1 MKSIKHKLYVFVI
14 SIVLAIS
21 IGAIVA
27 SYTAN
32 SRQIDKIY
40 KNITS
45 ANADNF
51 ASTLDGDYLGKL
63 RVLLESDEY
72 QTIHA
77 KATEEKNEQL
87 IQDYLESKGMWKE
100 YCNIR
105 AALNRY
111 INSMDEIKYVYIVA
125 HGNENAKQD
134 MYMIDDYEQTLY
146 EATGRWEDREDV
158 YLGQDLTKIDP
169 DISYS
174 DTWGWLVSNFA
185 PVYDSNGNC
194 VCIVGCDVDYSNI
207 VNAKIRS
214 LVINV
219 IVVVITTIIVIIAG
233 LFIISKNLIKP
244 LKEIAD
250 AIKLFNPA
258 GLNSIDANVI
268 SLNINRDD
276 EIGEIYNN
284 IRANQLKIVDYLK
297 DINEMSSSISQKD
310 SQINHLNIV
319 SYKDALT
326 HVGNKAA
333 YMQKMLDLNNNPH
346 DYAIVMIDINDLKAM
361 NDKFGHKAGDYYLQG
376 CCQLI
381 CKVFK
386 HSPVYRIG
394 GDEFVVIVE
403 NQDYIDRQQ
412 KFEELEKAFEVS
424 YNKESDIPWE
434 KLSASCGMA
443 ELSSDDNTAELVF
456 KRADKHMYENKAK
469 FKTQHGSYR

>member
-1 MKSIKHKLYVFVI
+1 MKSIKRKLYVFVI

-21 IGAIVA
+21 IGAIVS
-27 SYTAN
+27 SYMTNA
-32 SRQIDKIY
+32 RQIDRLY

-45 ANADNF
+45 ENATNF

-72 QTIHA
+72 QAIHT
-77 KATEEKNEQL
+77 KATKEKNEQL
-87 IQDYLESKGMWKE
+87 IQDYLESKGMWEE

-105 AALNRY
+105 NALTKY
-111 INSMDEIKYVYIVA
+111 INNMDEVKYVYIVA
-125 HGNENAKQD
+125 HGDENAVQD
-134 MYMIDDYEQTLY
+134 MYMIDDSKQTLY
-146 EATGRWEDREDV
+146 EAAGRWEDREDV
-158 YLGQDLTKIDP
+158 YLGKDLTKIDP

-174 DTWGWLVSNFA
+174 DTWGWLVSDFA

-207 VNAKIRS
+207 ANAKIRS
-214 LVINV
+214 LIINV
-219 IVVVITTIIVIIAG
+219 VVVVTTTIIVIIVG

-268 SLNINRDD
+268 SLNMDRDD

-394 GDEFVVIVE
+394 GDEFVIIVE

-456 KRADKHMYENKAK
+456 KRADKHMYENKTK
-469 FKTQHGSYR
+469 FKMQHGSYR